1 VAALDLGPKRARGAV
16 TAAGTA
22 TRPAGDGW
30 RRNWG
35 LKLLSV
41 ALAFAVWLY
50 VNSQGQVTVNFAV
63 PIEAVGLSP
72 DLVLSDMSEATADVR
87 VEGRENALA
96 RLTSRHIH
104 AYLDLSEIQPGD
116 QWVSLAAGDV
126 NVAQPVQ
133 VTQVTPR
140 QVRVKVAKRVTRAV
154 QVVADVSGS
163 PAAGRK
169 VTAIEVEPPEVTV
182 TGAEDAFKG
191 LSRLSTAPVDLSGLS
206 ESIRREVRLD
216 LRGRDLEVLEGKPV
230 YVRITLSPPAPTAP

>member
-1 VAALDLGPKRARGAV
+1 VSPAAAN
-16 TAAGTA
+16 
-22 TRPAGDGW
+22 PAGAPTGSPTPKPGDTW

-35 LKLLSV
+35 LKVLSV

-87 VEGRENALA
+87 VEGRENALS

-104 AYLDLSEIQPGD
+104 AYLDMSAVQPGS
-116 QWVSLAAGDV
+116 QWVSLTAGDV
-126 NVAQPVQ
+126 NVAEPVQ

-140 QVRVKVAKRVTRAV
+140 QVRVKVDKRVTRAV
-154 QVVADVSGS
+154 RVVADVSGS

-169 VTAIEVEPPEVTV
+169 VTAIEVDPSEVTL

-191 LSRLSTAPVDLSGLS
+191 LTRLSTVPVDIGGLS

-216 LRGRDLEVLEGKPV
+216 LRGRDLEVLEGRPV
-230 YVRITLSPPAPTAP
+230 YVRITVSPPAPPAP

>member
-1 VAALDLGPKRARGAV
+1 V
-16 TAAGTA
+16 TPATGTA

-140 QVRVKVAKRVTRAV
+140 QVRVKVAKRVTRVV

-182 TGAEDAFKG
+182 TGAEGAFKG
-191 LSRLSTAPVDLSGLS
+191 LTRLSTAPVDLAGLS

-230 YVRITLSPPAPTAP
+230 YVRITLSPPAPPAP